1 MNFTLFLSLIIIV
14 VGCGKE
20 SNEDVE
26 NLVFVTPDKADN
38 FFAPAAQEYYVEGET
53 TITLEDSSVQSL
65 GIMLP
70 GNYTFGTAEAEIM
83 EILSGE
89 LEIKLPNENWKTLNT
104 PETFN
109 VPANS
114 SFDLK
119 ITTVTDYC
127 CSYIK

>member
-1 MNFTLFLSLIIIV
+1 MAKFENVTVTKEANIYYD
-14 VGCGKE
+14 GK
-20 SNEDVE
+20 
-26 NLVFVTPDKADN
+26 VTSR
-38 FFAPAAQEYYVEGET
+38 
-53 TITLEDSSVQSL
+53 TLEFSDGTIKSL

-70 GNYTFGTAEAEIM
+70 GEYTFGTDSAEIM

-89 LEIKLPNENWKTLNT
+89 LDVKLPGEEWKTLHT

-109 VPANS
+109 VPANA

-119 ITTVTDYC
+119 IKKVTDYC

>member
-1 MNFTLFLSLIIIV
+1 MSKIENATIIKKANV
-14 VGCGKE
+14 YHDGK
-20 SNEDVE
+20 
-26 NLVFVTPDKADN
+26 VTSR
-38 FFAPAAQEYYVEGET
+38 
-53 TITLEDSSVQSL
+53 TIELNDGNIQSL

-70 GNYTFGTAEAEIM
+70 GEYTFGTKEAEIM
-83 EILSGE
+83 EIMSGE
-89 LEIKLPNENWKTLNT
+89 LDVKLPGEEWKTLHT

-119 ITTVTDYC
+119 IKTITDYC

>member
-1 MNFTLFLSLIIIV
+1 MSKIENATVVKKANIYYDGKVTSRTVELSD
-14 VGCGKE
+14 G
-20 SNEDVE
+20 
-26 NLVFVTPDKADN
+26 
-38 FFAPAAQEYYVEGET
+38 
-53 TITLEDSSVQSL
+53 SVQSL

-70 GNYTFGTAEAEIM
+70 GEYTFGTNEAEIM
-83 EILSGE
+83 EIMSGE
-89 LEIKLPNENWKTLNT
+89 LDVKLPGQEWKTLQT

-119 ITTVTDYC
+119 IKTVTDYC

>member
-1 MNFTLFLSLIIIV
+1 MAEIKNITITKEANIYYD
-14 VGCGKE
+14 GK
-20 SNEDVE
+20 
-26 NLVFVTPDKADN
+26 VTSR
-38 FFAPAAQEYYVEGET
+38 
-53 TITLEDSSVQSL
+53 TITLNNGDTQSL

-70 GNYTFGTAEAEIM
+70 GEYTFGTDLAEIM
-83 EILSGE
+83 EIMSGE
-89 LEIKLPNENWKTLNT
+89 LDIKLPGEDWKTLNT

-119 ITTVTDYC
+119 IKTVTDYC

>member
-1 MNFTLFLSLIIIV
+1 MQTIDNATIVKKANIYYDGKVTSRTVNLSD
-14 VGCGKE
+14 G
-20 SNEDVE
+20 S
-26 NLVFVTPDKADN
+26 T
-38 FFAPAAQEYYVEGET
+38 
-53 TITLEDSSVQSL
+53 QSL

-70 GNYTFGTAEAEIM
+70 GEYTFGTNEAEIM
-83 EILSGE
+83 EIMSGE
-89 LEIKLPNENWKTLNT
+89 LDIKLPGEEWKTLNT

-119 ITTVTDYC
+119 IKTVTDYC

>member
-1 MNFTLFLSLIIIV
+1 MAEIKNATIKKEANIYYD
-14 VGCGKE
+14 GK
-20 SNEDVE
+20 
-26 NLVFVTPDKADN
+26 VTSR
-38 FFAPAAQEYYVEGET
+38 
-53 TITLEDSSVQSL
+53 TITLENGEVQSL

-70 GNYTFGTAEAEIM
+70 GEYTFGTNEAEIM
-83 EILSGE
+83 EMLSGE
-89 LEIKLPNENWKTLNT
+89 LDVKLPNEDWKTLNT

-119 ITTVTDYC
+119 IKTVTDYC

>member
-1 MNFTLFLSLIIIV
+1 MNEFENVTV
-14 VGCGKE
+14 VKAANIYYDGK
-20 SNEDVE
+20 
-26 NLVFVTPDKADN
+26 VTSR
-38 FFAPAAQEYYVEGET
+38 
-53 TITLEDSSVQSL
+53 TIKFSDGSIKSL
-65 GIMLP
+65 GIMLE
-70 GNYTFGTAEAEIM
+70 GEYTFGTNEAEIM

-89 LEIKLPNENWKTLNT
+89 LDVRLPGEEFKKITP

-119 ITTVTDYC
+119 IKSVTDYC